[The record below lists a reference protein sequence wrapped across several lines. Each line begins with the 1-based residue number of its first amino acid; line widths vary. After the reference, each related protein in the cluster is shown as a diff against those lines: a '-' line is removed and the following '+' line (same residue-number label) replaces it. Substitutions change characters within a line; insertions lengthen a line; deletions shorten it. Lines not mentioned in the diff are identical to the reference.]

1 MAVKKETTEKKV
13 AKKKPAAKTVKAPK
27 EETVKK
33 EAAVKVEK
41 VEKAEKKEIKGK
53 YFYGLGR
60 RKSAVAQVRLYENDK
75 ATDADLF
82 VNNKKLKDFFP
93 IFASQSSILTPLKTV
108 GMYGKVTMTAKVRG
122 GGITGQAEAV
132 KLGVARALVAID
144 EGFKKPLK
152 DLRLLTRDSR
162 EVERKKPGLKKA
174 RKAPQWAKR

>member
-13 AKKKPAAKTVKAPK
+13 PKKKAATKTVKAPK

-41 VEKAEKKEIKGK
+41 VEKKETKEK

-60 RKSAVAQVRLYENDK
+60 RKTSVAQVRLYLNDK
-75 ATDADLF
+75 ATDTDLF
-82 VNNKKLKDFFP
+82 VNDKKLKDFFP
-93 IFASQSSILTPLKTV
+93 IAAAQNSILTPLKTV

-132 KLGVARALVAID
+132 RLGVARALVAHD
-144 EGFKKPLK
+144 ETSKKTLK
-152 DLRLLTRDSR
+152 DLGLLTRDSR